1 MVKHLPTLK
10 QLRYLLALEK
20 HQHFGKAAESCF
32 VSQSAFSSGIQ
43 ELEATLAVQLVDRT
57 NRQVTITHIGR
68 EIAEQARLCLLDVE
82 YLVEIARGGQAP
94 LAGPL
99 RLGVIPTIAPFL
111 LPAIMPALRESYPAL
126 KLWLSED
133 MTHVLHRKLMDGS
146 IDLALLALPYDL
158 RNVEVMSLFRDR
170 FRLAAHEH
178 TELVDPEHF
187 RFNRLTAQ
195 VVLLLE
201 DGHCMRDHALDAC
214 KIRNTESVS
223 RFAATSLLTLIEMVD
238 ADLGVTFMPEMAEG
252 SAMLAGTQVRTWPLQ
267 SQGYREIALVW
278 RKGSARGDEFRELG
292 EFILAKNQK
301 QKQNEN

>member
-1 MVKHLPTLK
+1 MAKHLPTLK

-20 HQHFGKAAESCF
+20 YQHFGKAADSCY

-111 LPAIMPALRESYPAL
+111 LPAVLPALRENYPSL

-158 RNVEVMSLFRDR
+158 RNVELMPLFRDR
-170 FRLAAHEH
+170 FRLAAHAR

-252 SAMLAGTQVRTWPLQ
+252 SAMLAGTQIRTWPLQ

-278 RKGSARGDEFRELG
+278 RKGSARGEEFRELG
-292 EFILAKNQK
+292 EFITQVREKITEVGN
-301 QKQNEN
+301 